1 MIQILK
7 KKLSF
12 IFLILFVLG
21 FSAFSLTIPQSVEP
35 YFVYLNKDGT
45 ENTEENL
52 SPDEIIRLSLIFSLC
67 EEGSETWISAWK
79 TYTDLKSYCV
89 QQNVMSM
96 DEMEKGDKI
105 LSFMYEKVL
114 SSYNFDQTKMDVMLN
129 SGVYNCVSASL
140 LYLALATEFGLDARV
155 QEVPRHSFVIV
166 YTSDGKRITVE
177 TTNPY
182 GFNPGQKRLLERTS
196 NSERYAVIPARTYAN
211 RTEIS
216 RRRAIGLIASNLDSL
231 FNRTQ
236 DFEQAVPLSAS
247 AYFFVQQEK
256 QKVESDFQSI
266 CSNTAVYAERA
277 NRAEEGLDFLEK
289 IFVRYGVSSHLSE
302 TYGSLVHNIA
312 AKNVNSGNFQAANET
327 LEKRRQYLLENE
339 ISRLENMIQ
348 ESVYFSRA
356 QEAAE
361 QNNHLKAAEICS
373 EGLEVLPNSA
383 NLRNLRRVS
392 LQNHGVEIHN
402 QIVPLVNSRQYENAL
417 EILNQALSA
426 NPENRTL
433 QNDLNRLNRM
443 MNQR

>member
-1 MIQILK
+1 MFF

-35 YFVYLNKDGT
+35 YFVYLNEDGT

-67 EEGSETWISAWK
+67 EEGSDTWISAWK
-79 TYTDLKSYCV
+79 TYADLKSYCV

-114 SSYNFDQTKMDVMLN
+114 SSYNFDQTKMDVMLT

-216 RRRAIGLIASNLDSL
+216 RRRAIGLVASNLDSL

-289 IFVRYGVSSHLSE
+289 IFVRYGISNHLSE
-302 TYGSLVHNIA
+302 TYESLVHNIA

-327 LEKRRQYLLENE
+327 LEKRRQYLSENE
-339 ISRLENMIQ
+339 ISRLENMIK

-361 QNNHLKAAEICS
+361 QNDYLAAAEICS
-373 EGLEVLPNSA
+373 EGLEVLPNST
-383 NLRNLRRVS
+383 NLRNFRRVC
-392 LQNHGVEIHN
+392 LQNHGVEVHN
-402 QIVPLVNSRQYENAL
+402 QIVPLVNSRRYENAL

-443 MNQR
+443 MNQNR